1 MRSVILLGKRE
12 KLTYKTNNVEINT
25 ISVAIWILISPKHAK
40 LEGEHFIGFLRKE
53 QVVLSYV

>member
-1 MRSVILLGKRE
+1 MILLGKRE